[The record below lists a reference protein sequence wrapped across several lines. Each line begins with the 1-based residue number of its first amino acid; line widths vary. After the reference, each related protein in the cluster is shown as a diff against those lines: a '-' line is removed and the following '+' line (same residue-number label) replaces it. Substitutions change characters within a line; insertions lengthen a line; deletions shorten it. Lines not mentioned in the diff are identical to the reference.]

1 MGECE
6 KAIAET
12 IAEWSQLRKDNT
24 LLHKVNADL
33 LEALETIANTI
44 AKNKESMA
52 VGDPTPIYRI
62 CITAINSAANDMR
75 FGIIEKKEGS

>member
-1 MGECE
+1 MNPYKGECE

-33 LEALETIANTI
+33 LEALEKIGNI
-44 AKNKESMA
+44 ESA
-52 VGDPTPIYRI
+52 SDDLTPIKGI
-62 CITAINSAANDMR
+62 VLTAINHAANDMR